1 MLVQTHSSQL
11 LALGKD
17 DLFEK
22 FGPCIGIIENR
33 IENLKTLSRARG
45 RLDLLVNQIKR
56 KNIKDDGLD
65 QIDKLLVYQDPGE
78 FS

>member
-17 DLFEK
+17 DLYEK

-33 IENLKTLSRARG
+33 VENLKTLSRARG
-45 RLDLLVNQIKR
+45 RLDLLVNQIRR
-56 KNIKDDGLD
+56 KNINDDGLD
-65 QIDKLLVYQDPGE
+65 QIDKLLVYQDPG
-78 FS
+78 